1 MALPDGLA
9 RADGMTGVI
18 IFAVVYAIVSILAK
32 AKEAARKQSG
42 GQADAEA
49 LQQQARQQRRLE
61 ERKRQLQQR
70 QQQRQQQIPP
80 RSSRP
85 VSPAPGNTQA
95 EGARLQDLLRV
106 LTEAAGVPTPEG
118 GPLGRRSST
127 SLPSDEDVEERE
139 SLEVEER
146 IQNLESTERRPER
159 KEVDFDDE
167 AEAIVQRRI
176 KAAQDRDRS
185 LSRQDHAAFDQKI
198 RAVPDATR
206 VTRPKLAS
214 LRQAIVWR
222 EILGP
227 PISLRKPS
235 DPEF

>member
-1 MALPDGLA
+1 MALPEGLS

-18 IFAVVYAIVSILAK
+18 IFAIVYAIVSIMAK

-42 GQADAEA
+42 GNPEAEA
-49 LQQQARQQRRLE
+49 QQQAAKAQRRLE

-70 QQQRQQQIPP
+70 QQQRQQQSPT

-85 VSPAPGNTQA
+85 EIPPAGNTQS

-106 LTEAAGVPTPEG
+106 LTEAAGVPTTTG
-118 GPLGRRSST
+118 GPVDRPMPG
-127 SLPSDEDVEERE
+127 SLPSDEEVEERE
-139 SLEVEER
+139 SLETEEQIR
-146 IQNLESTERRPER
+146 NLEVEERRPER
-159 KEVDFDDE
+159 REVDFDDE
-167 AEAIVQRRI
+167 AEAIAQRRI
-176 KAAQDRDRS
+176 RAAQERDRS
-185 LSRQDHAAFDQKI
+185 LSRKDHAEFDQKI

-206 VTRPKLAS
+206 VTRPKLDA

-227 PISLRKPS
+227 PIALRKPS

>member
-1 MALPDGLA
+1 MALPEGLS

-42 GQADAEA
+42 GDAEA
-49 LQQQARQQRRLE
+49 EAQQQARERLE

-70 QQQRQQQIPP
+70 QQQRQQQLPP

-118 GPLGRRSST
+118 PLGRRPSAP
-127 SLPSDEDVEERE
+127 LPSDEDVEERE

-159 KEVDFDDE
+159 REVDFDDE

-185 LSRQDHAAFDQKI
+185 LSRLDHAAFDQKI

-206 VTRPKLAS
+206 VTRPKLDS

-227 PISLRKPS
+227 PVALRKPS